1 MGVGLA
7 SSVSRSMRGAK
18 GRRKKEDGKRGKKG
32 EGKEKKG
39 EYQIIKYRDIRAL
52 YYKSRTTLPPV
63 SDRISF

>member
-7 SSVSRSMRGAK
+7 SSVSHSMRGAK
-18 GRRKKEDGKRGKKG
+18 GRRKKEDGKR